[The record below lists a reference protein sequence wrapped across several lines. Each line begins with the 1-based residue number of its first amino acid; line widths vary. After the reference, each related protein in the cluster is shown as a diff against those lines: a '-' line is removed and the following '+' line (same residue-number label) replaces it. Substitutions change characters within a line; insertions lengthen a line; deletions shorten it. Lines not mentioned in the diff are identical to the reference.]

1 MIRLITFA
9 FLLFTFYFYCMAE
22 NLTTAESSL
31 TTRVLKYWLPVLFMI
46 GAMYYASTDVFSGE
60 NTRNIVERIVL
71 WFKPHTHEHTL
82 MKINYLVRK
91 LAHFTEYAVLA
102 ALLFR
107 AFRAD
112 SRLGWR
118 WRWAAYSFGMA
129 LIWALLD
136 EFHQTFTHTRGGS
149 IYDSLLDTSG
159 ALFMLTVIALVNY
172 RKKSEVRGQESE

>member
-1 MIRLITFA
+1 
-9 FLLFTFYFYCMAE
+9 MAE
-22 NLTTAESSL
+22 NLTTAESRL

-46 GAMYYASTDVFSGE
+46 GAMYYASTDIFSGE
-60 NTRNIVERIVL
+60 NTRNIIERIVL

-82 MKINYLVRK
+82 LKINYLARK

-112 SRLGWR
+112 SVRRWR

-129 LIWALLD
+129 FGWALLD
-136 EFHQTFTHTRGGS
+136 ELHQTFTHTRGGS

-159 ALFMLTVIALVNY
+159 AFVMLVVIALVNS
-172 RKKSEVRGQESE
+172 RKKLGVRKQNDER

>member
-1 MIRLITFA
+1 
-9 FLLFTFYFYCMAE
+9 MAE
-22 NLTTAESSL
+22 NLTTADSSL
-31 TTRVLKYWLPVLFMI
+31 TVRVLKYWLPVLFMI
-46 GAMYYASTDVFSGE
+46 GAMYYASTDVFSGD
-60 NTRNIVERIVL
+60 NTRNVIERIVL
-71 WFKPHTHEHTL
+71 WLRPHTREHTL
-82 MKINYLVRK
+82 ATINYTVRK

-112 SRLGWR
+112 SLLRWR

-129 LIWALLD
+129 LGWALLD

-159 ALFMLTVIALVNY
+159 ALFMLAVIWLVNKQAAGGRR
-172 RKKSEVRGQESE
+172 RKAVR

>member
-1 MIRLITFA
+1 
-9 FLLFTFYFYCMAE
+9 MAE
-22 NLTTAESSL
+22 NLTTVESRL
-31 TTRVLKYWLPVLFMI
+31 TIRILKYWLPVLFMI
-46 GAMYYASTDVFSGE
+46 GAMYYASTDVFSGD
-60 NTRNIVERIVL
+60 NTRNIIERIVL
-71 WFKPHTHEHTL
+71 WLKPHTREHTL
-82 MKINYLVRK
+82 LKINYLVRK
-91 LAHFTEYAVLA
+91 LAHFTEYALLA

-112 SRLGWR
+112 SLLRWR

-159 ALFMLTVIALVNY
+159 ALVMLILIALFNA
-172 RKKSEVRGQESE
+172 RKKPGARSQQPE

>member
-1 MIRLITFA
+1 
-9 FLLFTFYFYCMAE
+9 MAE

-31 TTRVLKYWLPVLFMI
+31 TVRVLKYWLPVLFMI
-46 GAMYYASTDVFSGE
+46 GAMYYASTDVFSGD
-60 NTRNIVERIVL
+60 NTRNVIEKIVL
-71 WFKPHTHEHTL
+71 WFKPHTREHTL
-82 MKINYLVRK
+82 AQINYVVRK

-112 SRLGWR
+112 SGRRWR
-118 WRWAAYSFGMA
+118 WRWAAYSFGIA
-129 LIWALLD
+129 LGWALLD

-159 ALFMLTVIALVNY
+159 ALVMLAVIWLVT
-172 RKKSEVRGQESE
+172 RKAAGGRRQEAVP

>member
-1 MIRLITFA
+1 
-9 FLLFTFYFYCMAE
+9 MAE

-31 TTRVLKYWLPVLFMI
+31 TARVLKYWLPVLFMI
-46 GAMYYASTDVFSGE
+46 GAMYYASTDVFSGD
-60 NTRNIVERIVL
+60 NTRNVIERVVL
-71 WFKPHTHEHTL
+71 WFRPHTREHTL
-82 MKINYLVRK
+82 VTINYIARK

-112 SRLGWR
+112 SAWRWR
-118 WRWAAYSFGMA
+118 WRWAAYSFGIA
-129 LIWALLD
+129 LSWALLD

-159 ALFMLTVIALVNY
+159 AIVMLALIWLVNKKDTGY
-172 RKKSEVRGQESE
+172 RSQDSVQTANGDGHR

>member
-1 MIRLITFA
+1 
-9 FLLFTFYFYCMAE
+9 MAE

-31 TTRVLKYWLPVLFMI
+31 TVRVLKYWLPVLFMI
-46 GAMYYASTDVFSGE
+46 GAMYYASTDVFSGD
-60 NTRNIVERIVL
+60 NTRNVIEKIVL
-71 WFKPHTHEHTL
+71 WFKPHTREHTL
-82 MKINYLVRK
+82 AQINYVVRK

-112 SRLGWR
+112 SARRWG
-118 WRWAAYSFGMA
+118 WRWAAYSFGIA
-129 LIWALLD
+129 LGWALLD

-159 ALFMLTVIALVNY
+159 AVVMIFFIWLVNM
-172 RKKSEVRGQESE
+172 RKKSGIRSQESE